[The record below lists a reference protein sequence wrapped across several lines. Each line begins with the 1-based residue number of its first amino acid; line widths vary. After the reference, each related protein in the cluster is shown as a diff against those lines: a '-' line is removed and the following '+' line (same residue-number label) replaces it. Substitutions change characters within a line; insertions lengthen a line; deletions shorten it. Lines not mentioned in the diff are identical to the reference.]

1 MDISRKNT
9 SVDFDRASLLKHLR
23 QRFAINWH
31 GAHGASH
38 WARVRHIG
46 LVLAE
51 TTGANVHVIELFAF
65 FHDSCRVNE
74 YTDHNHG
81 KRGAELAIK
90 LRGKFFESTDTE
102 MDLLVD
108 ACIGHSDGY
117 VEAPVSIQTCWDAD
131 RLDIGRVGIKPNPK
145 YLCTDAAK
153 AQPLLTW
160 AYQRSVAWRK
170 SR

>member
-1 MDISRKNT
+1 
-9 SVDFDRASLLKHLR
+9 
-23 QRFAINWH
+23 
-31 GAHGASH
+31 
-38 WARVRHIG
+38 
-46 LVLAE
+46 LAE

-90 LRGKFFESTDTE
+90 LRGKFFEATDTE

-117 VEAPVSIQTCWDAD
+117 VEAPVTTQTCWDAD
-131 RLDIGRVGIKPNPK
+131 RLDLGRVGIKPNPK

-153 AQPLLTW
+153 ALPMLTW
-160 AYQRSVAWRK
+160 AYQRSVAWRN